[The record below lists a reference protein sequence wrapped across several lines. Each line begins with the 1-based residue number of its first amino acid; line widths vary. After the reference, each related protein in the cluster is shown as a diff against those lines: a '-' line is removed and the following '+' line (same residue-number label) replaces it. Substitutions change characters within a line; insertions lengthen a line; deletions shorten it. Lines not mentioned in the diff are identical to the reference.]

1 MPKGYRPY
9 LPDQDLLLPP
19 SLREWMAEE
28 HLVYFVSDVVDQL
41 DLSAI
46 HAVYGEEKRGQPP
59 YDPRLMTKLLVYG
72 YCTGVF
78 SSRRIQKRLQEDIP
92 FKVLAAGNE
101 PDFRTI
107 SDFRKIHVG
116 TLQGLFEQVLE
127 MALEV
132 GAVKVGR
139 VTLDGTKVKANA
151 SKHKAMSYGRMKE
164 KQEQLRDE
172 VKQLLEQAEAADEE
186 EDRRHGSQRGDEL
199 PEELRRRETRLA
211 KIKIAKKVVEQR
223 AREKAAAEGKSA
235 AEAKRAKPDDKD
247 QYNFTDPESR
257 IMKGADGFVQGYNA
271 QASVEPEM
279 LLIVGQSVTEAANDK
294 QQLEPMVEAIEQQ
307 SGQRPKAVLAD
318 SGYCSEENL
327 AYLESADQPE
337 RKIDGFIATGKQKHG
352 EHRLPCKPGPLPKG
366 ATKVDRMKRKL
377 QTKVGKAVYAAR
389 KCVVEPV
396 FGQIKQARGF
406 RQFLLRGKDK
416 VKGEWALVCL
426 THNILRLHAAIQPA
440 ERHRRMFSLKIAA
453 AEFPGA
459 IWLAG
464 TPRAGVSRR
473 IRATQGFGS
482 PAHRALFLGQAPRCG
497 RKSPVHSDP
506 ARSFKI
512 RNHRALPARHR
523 HGGAFDHQSI
533 GTPGPARHCS
543 GCHFLSPER

>member
-19 SLREWMAEE
+19 SLREWVAEE

-107 SDFRKIHVG
+107 SDFRKIHIG

-132 GAVKVGR
+132 GAVKIGR

-151 SKHKAMSYGRMKE
+151 SKHKAMSYGRMQE

-186 EDRRHGSQRGDEL
+186 EDHRYGSQRGDEL

-211 KIKIAKKVVEQR
+211 KIKLAKKVVEQR
-223 AREKAAAEGKSA
+223 AREKATAGGKSA

-257 IMKGADGFVQGYNA
+257 IMKGADGLVQGYNA
-271 QASVEPEM
+271 QVSVEPEM
-279 LLIVGQSVTEAANDK
+279 LLIVGQAVTEAANDK

-307 SGQRPKAVLAD
+307 SGQRPEAILAD

-352 EHRLPCKPGPLPKG
+352 EHRSPCKRGPLPKG

-416 VKGEWALVCL
+416 IKGEWALVCL
-426 THNILRLHAAIQPA
+426 THNILRLHAAMQP
-440 ERHRRMFSLKIAA
+440 R
-453 AEFPGA
+453 
-459 IWLAG
+459 
-464 TPRAGVSRR
+464 
-473 IRATQGFGS
+473 
-482 PAHRALFLGQAPRCG
+482 
-497 RKSPVHSDP
+497 
-506 ARSFKI
+506 
-512 RNHRALPARHR
+512 
-523 HGGAFDHQSI
+523 
-533 GTPGPARHCS
+533 
-543 GCHFLSPER
+543 

>member
-1 MPKGYRPY
+1 MSKGYRPY

-19 SLREWMAEE
+19 NLREWVAEE

-59 YDPRLMTKLLVYG
+59 YDPRLMTKLLIYG

-107 SDFRKIHVG
+107 SDFRKIHIA

-139 VTLDGTKVKANA
+139 VTVDGTKVKANA
-151 SKHKAMSYGRMKE
+151 SKHKAMSYGRMQE
-164 KQEQLRDE
+164 KQQQLKEE
-172 VKQLLEQAEAADEE
+172 VKQLLDQAAAADEQ
-186 EDRRHGSQRGDEL
+186 EDRQYGNQRGDEL

-211 KIKIAKKVVEQR
+211 KIKEAKKVVEQR
-223 AREKAAAEGKSA
+223 ARERAAAEGKSA
-235 AEAKRAKPDDKD
+235 AEAKGAKPEDKD

-271 QASVEPEM
+271 QAAVEPEM

-307 SGQRPKAVLAD
+307 SGQRPEAILAD

-377 QTKVGKAVYAAR
+377 QTKVGKAIYAAR

-406 RQFLLRGKDK
+406 RQFLLRGKEK

-426 THNILRLHAAIQPA
+426 THNILRLHAALQP
-440 ERHRRMFSLKIAA
+440 
-453 AEFPGA
+453 
-459 IWLAG
+459 
-464 TPRAGVSRR
+464 
-473 IRATQGFGS
+473 
-482 PAHRALFLGQAPRCG
+482 C
-497 RKSPVHSDP
+497 
-506 ARSFKI
+506 
-512 RNHRALPARHR
+512 
-523 HGGAFDHQSI
+523 
-533 GTPGPARHCS
+533 
-543 GCHFLSPER
+543 